1 MPTASKKVI
10 NGWAMYDW
18 ANSAYSLVITS
29 TIFPVYYAAIT
40 TTKEHGDKVVLL
52 GKTFVNS
59 SLFNFSVSFSFL
71 LIAFLSPILS
81 SIADYRGNKKRFMQF
96 FCYLGGIAC
105 CSMFF
110 FKADTLMLG
119 IIAFI
124 LAAIGYCGSI
134 VFYNAYLPEIA
145 EEKDQDRVSA
155 KGFSL
160 GYIGSVLLLVFC
172 LIMVMKPGW
181 FGITDNS
188 LPARISFV
196 LVGIWWIGFAQITF
210 FVLPPSR
217 KKIDDNKK
225 NILTNGFTEL
235 QKVWRQLKTMPV
247 LKRYLGAFF
256 FYSMGVQTVMYA
268 AAIFGSKE
276 LHLAGDQLI
285 ITILIIQIVAI
296 AGAELL
302 AKFSKLFGNIPVL
315 IFAVIFWILIC
326 AGAYFIQTSFQFYVI
341 ATCVGFVMGGIQSLS
356 RSTYSKFLPETKDT
370 ASFFSFFDVCE
381 KVGIVIGTAVF
392 GLVDQLTGSMRN
404 SIIFLILFFLVGL
417 VFLVITLNKAK
428 NSQKSALILQ

>member
-1 MPTASKKVI
+1 
-10 NGWAMYDW
+10 
-18 ANSAYSLVITS
+18 
-29 TIFPVYYAAIT
+29 
-40 TTKEHGDKVVLL
+40 
-52 GKTFVNS
+52 
-59 SLFNFSVSFSFL
+59 
-71 LIAFLSPILS
+71 
-81 SIADYRGNKKRFMQF
+81 
-96 FCYLGGIAC
+96 
-105 CSMFF
+105 
-110 FKADTLMLG
+110 
-119 IIAFI
+119 
-124 LAAIGYCGSI
+124 
-134 VFYNAYLPEIA
+134 
-145 EEKDQDRVSA
+145 
-155 KGFSL
+155 
-160 GYIGSVLLLVFC
+160 
-172 LIMVMKPGW
+172 MKPGW
-181 FGITDNS
+181 FGITDSS

-356 RSTYSKFLPETKDT
+356 RSTYSKFLPKTKDT

-417 VFLVITLNKAK
+417 VFLVITLNRAK
-428 NSQKSALILQ
+428 NSQKSTLILQ